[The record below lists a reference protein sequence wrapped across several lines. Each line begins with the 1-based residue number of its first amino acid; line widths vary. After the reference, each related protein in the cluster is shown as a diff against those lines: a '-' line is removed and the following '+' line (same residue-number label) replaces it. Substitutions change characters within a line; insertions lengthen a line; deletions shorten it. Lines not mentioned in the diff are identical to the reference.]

1 MTPVTIDK
9 VCASCPIV
17 CGRDK
22 CRGEEDHETRQ
33 SAFKTDKPVLR
44 MSGTALSM
52 TRRRS
57 LLAMGATAGLAAC
70 GERSGRDLL
79 SADSHPDGYPTVEA
93 VREMGRLLDE
103 RSGGR
108 LRIKM
113 YAGGQL
119 GSERDTLEIT
129 TFGGLDLNRVNLAP
143 LNSIEPLT
151 TVPALPFLFSST
163 AHMRMALDGPV
174 GDRILDSLAPH
185 DLIGLCF
192 YDSGERSFYNT
203 RKPIL
208 TPDDMLGLKIRV
220 PNSDLYVAM
229 IKALGAD
236 ATPMSLGEVYQA
248 LVQGVIDGAE
258 NNWPSF
264 ESGRH
269 FEAAPYYSLTR
280 HIIAPEVLVMSAS
293 RWRKL
298 PDADKA
304 LVKQAARDSVPYMRQ
319 LWDARVEQSRATI
332 MASGVEVNEV
342 ADLGAFQEQMRPV
355 WDRFVKTDAQKE
367 LVSEIENMR
376 PGS

>member
-1 MTPVTIDK
+1 
-9 VCASCPIV
+9 
-17 CGRDK
+17 
-22 CRGEEDHETRQ
+22 
-33 SAFKTDKPVLR
+33 
-44 MSGTALSM
+44 MSGTTFHM
-52 TRRRS
+52 TRRQS
-57 LLAMGATAGLAAC
+57 LLAIGATAALTAC
-70 GERSGRDLL
+70 GERFGRDLL

-93 VREMGRLLDE
+93 VREMGRLLNE

-163 AHMRMALDGPV
+163 AHMRAALDGPV

-298 PDADKA
+298 SDADKT

-342 ADLGAFQEQMRPV
+342 SDLSAFQEQMRPV
-355 WDRFVKTDAQKE
+355 WNRFVKTDAQKE
-367 LVSEIENMR
+367 LVAAIEKMR
-376 PGS
+376 PAS

>member
-52 TRRRS
+52 TRRQS
-57 LLAMGATAGLAAC
+57 LLTMGATAGLAAC
-70 GERSGRDLL
+70 GERPGRDLL

-129 TFGGLDLNRVNLAP
+129 TFGGLGLNRVNLAP